1 MIQSRN
7 VKSPCKSSYNL
18 LPGPKPV
25 KSIAMQAV
33 SNAYSNIAT
42 ALSPL
47 IRRGHFLSGRIVYW
61 NDLFYLPPAPLRSVL
76 PASVVKVSTC
86 SLV

>member
-1 MIQSRN
+1 
-7 VKSPCKSSYNL
+7 
-18 LPGPKPV
+18 
-25 KSIAMQAV
+25 V

-47 IRRGHFLSGRIVYW
+47 IRRGHFLSGRIVYC

-76 PASVVKVSTC
+76 PASVVKVPTC